1 MDLDL
6 QLANMRDRL
15 DFRGFPLAEMIV
27 FKVVL
32 AAVNCFVSFQMPA
45 IRGANSTV
53 KQLYLDHTARLVSSS
68 NLYWYFDPTLIYRTD
83 AARAVILFHPHQIM
97 FYDSQGSPIDGDT
110 IAVQVIHRPIT
121 VVIVDL

>member
-1 MDLDL
+1 
-6 QLANMRDRL
+6 MRDRL

-32 AAVNCFVSFQMPA
+32 AAVNCFVSFQLPSV
-45 IRGANSTV
+45 RGANSTV
-53 KQLYLDHTARLVSSS
+53 QQLYLDHTAKLVGSS
-68 NLYWYFDPTLIYRTD
+68 NLYWFFDPTLIYRTD
-83 AARAVILFHPHQIM
+83 AARAVILFHPHKIM
-97 FYDSQGSPIDGDT
+97 FYDSQGTPIDGDT